1 MCTREVRL
9 RLRISSVG
17 TALYTAVFY
26 ARNRNLPLSRFGWP
40 LPIFDIPD
48 DPAHNKKYVTKDVY
62 GDWQARYIMIDNLV
76 LQVFLSKNYHQWK
89 L

>member
-1 MCTREVRL
+1 
-9 RLRISSVG
+9 
-17 TALYTAVFY
+17 
-26 ARNRNLPLSRFGWP
+26 